1 MRNTKQR
8 DCIFDIVN
16 SSYNHLNAY
25 QIYDIAKKV
34 IYNISLGTVYRNLAW
49 LSEHNKVRTI
59 VVDGIVRYDRNVV
72 HDHFICNEC
81 KNIIDISRNDN
92 SNNYIDGN
100 LLKVYLSTS
109 PFDLTFCLHSI
120 IFAPAFFATSKV
132 LSVQLLTITYT
143 SYLLLG

>member
-1 MRNTKQR
+1 MRNTRQR

-72 HDHFICNEC
+72 HDH
-81 KNIIDISRNDN
+81 
-92 SNNYIDGN
+92 YIDGN
-100 LLKVYLSTS
+100 LVIDYDVKYVGICKK
-109 PFDLTFCLHSI
+109 CLERKEKNGI
-120 IFAPAFFATSKV
+120 KRK
-132 LSVQLLTITYT
+132 QD
-143 SYLLLG
+143 

>member
-1 MRNTKQR
+1 MRNTRQR

-25 QIYDIAKKV
+25 QIYDIAKKI

-81 KNIIDISRNDN
+81 KNIIDIPRNDN

-100 LLKVYLSTS
+100 LVIDYDVKYVGICKK
-109 PFDLTFCLHSI
+109 CLER
-120 IFAPAFFATSKV
+120 
-132 LSVQLLTITYT
+132 
-143 SYLLLG
+143 

>member
-81 KNIIDISRNDN
+81 KNIIDIPRNDN

-100 LLKVYLSTS
+100 LVIDYDVKAVLCKALCDGR
-109 PFDLTFCLHSI
+109 PD
-120 IFAPAFFATSKV
+120 PAGRA
-132 LSVQLLTITYT
+132 
-143 SYLLLG
+143 GN

>member
-59 VVDGIVRYDRNVV
+59 VVVV

-81 KNIIDISRNDN
+81 KNIIDIPRNDN

-100 LLKVYLSTS
+100 LVIDYDVKYVGICKK
-109 PFDLTFCLHSI
+109 CLERKEKNGI
-120 IFAPAFFATSKV
+120 KRK
-132 LSVQLLTITYT
+132 QD
-143 SYLLLG
+143 